1 LVIEKKINLNKNM
14 TFLNGLERQ
23 LNTTQTWNGAITPS
37 STLDS
42 NLDLFGKIGS
52 SRSNVEQAIRLFH
65 AAYAENPETACR
77 ILFYARDIRGGK
89 STNGGQGERAVFK
102 AIFKELA
109 ITDSKLAKKL
119 LHLVPFYGRWDD
131 LLVLEETSLWSDV
144 LNLYASQLEADALL
158 LQQDKPI
165 SLLGKWLPS
174 INASSKDTIRLA
186 KKVAR
191 FLEMT
196 DAEYR
201 KLLVALRTKIAI
213 VEQQMCAK
221 EWSDINYEHVPSK
234 AGLMYRKA
242 FQKHDEDRYT
252 EYLEAVRRGEKK
264 INASVL
270 YPYDICTP
278 ALGTTH
284 SHQPKMDATER
295 AALDAMWNALPNY
308 MEGRAF
314 NGLVLADVSGSMYST
329 YETARSQAGVRPI
342 DVSVSLAV
350 YIAEKNTGVWANT
363 FLAFDSEPRLAK
375 ISGKDI
381 YSKLQSV
388 KVSTSHMG
396 STNLM
401 GAIKVILDTGIKH
414 NLTREEMPQCL
425 IIISDIQFNR
435 SCDNNKK
442 TNFESIQKLYAKAG
456 YTMPS
461 IIFWNVAASSNVP
474 MTKDD
479 TNTALVSGCSPSI
492 LKSILN
498 ARFLTPIDLMTDAV
512 YDERYDLVGKVFN
525 E

>member
-1 LVIEKKINLNKNM
+1 M

-23 LNTTQTWNGAITPS
+23 LNTAQTWNGAKAYS
-37 STLDS
+37 STLDAC
-42 NLDLFGKIGS
+42 LDLFGKIGAC
-52 SRSNVEQAIRLFH
+52 RSDIPQAIRLFH
-65 AAYAENPETACR
+65 VAYKENPETAIR
-77 ILFYARDIRGGK
+77 ILFYARDIRCGK
-89 STNGGQGERAVFK
+89 SNNGGQGERAVFR
-102 AIFKELA
+102 AILRELA
-109 ITDSKLAKKL
+109 ITNWTLVAKLIPL
-119 LHLVPFYGRWDD
+119 IPFYGRWDD
-131 LLVLEETSLWSDV
+131 LLVLENTTDSAWYDV
-144 LNLYASQLEADALL
+144 LCLFATQLERDEESLKANESV
-158 LQQDKPI
+158 
-165 SLLGKWLPS
+165 SLLAKWLPS

-329 YETARSQAGVRPI
+329 YETARGQVGVRPI
-342 DVSVSLAV
+342 NVSVSLAV

-388 KVSTSHMG
+388 KASTSHMG

-414 NLTREEMPQCL
+414 NLTQEEMPQCL
-425 IIISDIQFNR
+425 IIISDMQFNR

-479 TNTALVSGCSPSI
+479 TNTALVSGCSPSV